1 MIEIYEWIINDLS
14 KNLPLHEFVSI
25 LRSSVWAVFN
35 QTQMEVKLVAIHM
48 ELISTSTYTP
58 F

>member
-1 MIEIYEWIINDLS
+1 MIEIYEWIIYDLS
-14 KNLPLHEFVSI
+14 KNLPLREFVSI
-25 LRSSVWAVFN
+25 LRSSVWVVFN

-48 ELISTSTYTP
+48 EFNSTSTYTP